1 MHLSWQTLPSSTI
14 IPLRSNDAKH
24 RDRMNVLGHGSI
36 GLVTRL
42 ALQETVRTVRTES
55 IDSWDGKTEYKSR
68 RESRGVR
75 SMDIVGN
82 HRGNSSLVPAD
93 EACVR
98 DAATSDITGIRA
110 IEGITDHV
118 KREAAVN
125 WYTRC
130 THGPRVKRVRIL
142 VSR

>member
-1 MHLSWQTLPSSTI
+1 MAWIDLAT
-14 IPLRSNDAKH
+14 RSLWKKVKIGKNW
-24 RDRMNVLGHGSI
+24 DRL
-36 GLVTRL
+36 
-42 ALQETVRTVRTES
+42 TVGMEKR
-55 IDSWDGKTEYKSR
+55 YKSR
-68 RESRGVR
+68 RERERESGVR

-82 HRGNSSLVPAD
+82 HRGNSSLAPVD
-93 EACVR
+93 EARVR
-98 DAATSDITGIRA
+98 DAATSDITGVRA